1 MKQLL
6 KISGMMLMAI
16 AVFSCEKE
24 DPQPKE
30 SDLIN
35 IKLSTSVADPAHA
48 TNSSTEVL
56 QKD

>member
-6 KISGMMLMAI
+6 KIFGMLLMAI

-24 DPQPKE
+24 DPQPRE

-35 IKLSTSVADPAHA
+35 IKLSTVVPEPAPVP
-48 TNSSTEVL
+48 SSTKEL
-56 QKD
+56 TQD

>member
-6 KISGMMLMAI
+6 KVFGLMLMAI

-35 IKLSTSVADPAHA
+35 IKLSTSVPNSARL
-48 TNSSTEVL
+48 TNSTTVL

>member
-1 MKQLL
+1 
-6 KISGMMLMAI
+6 MAI

-35 IKLSTSVADPAHA
+35 IKLSTAVSG
-48 TNSSTEVL
+48 TEQVKNTTKVF